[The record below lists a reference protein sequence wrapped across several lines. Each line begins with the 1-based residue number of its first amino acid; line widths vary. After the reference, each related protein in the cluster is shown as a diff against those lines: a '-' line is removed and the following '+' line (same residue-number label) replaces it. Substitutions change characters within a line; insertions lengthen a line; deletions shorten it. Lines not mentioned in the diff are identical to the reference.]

1 MESKTTKIVALIA
14 FGVSMFVLGRVTDC
28 GSNCFTDSKCDK
40 QFDPFC
46 GESGIVDLDI
56 EALVGEHFEGDTVI
70 FINDDNV
77 SKEIRIERRVEL
89 DTDKGHDHDHDH

>member
-56 EALVGEHFEGDTVI
+56 EALVGEHFEGDTII
-70 FINDDNV
+70 FMTSDGGAIT
-77 SKEIRIERRVEL
+77 KEIRIEHRS
-89 DTDKGHDHDHDH
+89 DDDSGHGHSH